1 MKKLKMIISVIICAL
16 ILSGC
21 SPKNDPASDDTSQT
35 PEHTGA
41 GESSIF
47 TEASAPSA
55 EATIPTNPSSSD
67 MQPQQTEW
75 KCIHYSSYISDQTW
89 KRWYGEGVSQWEHGN
104 LYAVEKHSQKSVWL
118 YDASLIAEF
127 ITGGLQIREATDAER
142 QKGKYVYYIL
152 KAEPDKVYRMD
163 YQGTVRDELVY
174 DFDAPIATTCDFE
187 VTFDSFGQDVLVV
200 QYGNQIMVVD
210 TVTKICEVVTEN
222 EYMDDLA
229 GVSYSENG
237 ELIIVYNIMILDN
250 AGVAYTVRQYYNV
263 TMGETAGHYI
273 W

>member
-1 MKKLKMIISVIICAL
+1 MKKLFAVVFAMVLL
-16 ILSGC
+16 ILAGC
-21 SPKNDPASDDTSQT
+21 VSLNDPVSNHTSQT
-35 PEHTGA
+35 PEHTGT

-47 TEASAPSA
+47 TEASAPSS
-55 EATIPTNPSSSD
+55 EATIPTNPSSGD
-67 MQPQQTEW
+67 TQPQLAKWE
-75 KCIHYSSYISDQTW
+75 CIHYTSSISDESW
-89 KRWYGEGVSQWEHGN
+89 KKWYGEEVSQWEHGN

-127 ITGGLQIREATDAER
+127 ITGGLQIREATDAEFQR
-142 QKGKYVYYIL
+142 GEYVYYIL
-152 KAEPDKVYRMD
+152 KAEPSKMYRMD
-163 YQGTVRDELVY
+163 YQGAVRDELVY

-187 VTFDSFGQDVLVV
+187 VTFDSSGQDVLVV

-237 ELIIVYNIMILDN
+237 ELIIVYNIMILDDS
-250 AGVAYTVRQYYNV
+250 GVAYTVRKYYNV
-263 TMGETAGHYI
+263 TTGETASHYI